1 MNARSIALAVT
12 LAAIAIALNT
22 IRIPAIYL
30 PGFSYHFNEIPIVVT
45 FILFG
50 PQTGLLVG
58 VLHLAGQELLFP
70 IGPTG
75 IVAYPMGFIAL
86 LVMVVGAYLANR
98 LIVHKFKFDNP
109 PNDEK
114 GAIWMTAGASIS
126 RGGIMPIVE
135 YFVLY
140 GVLFPLVLGTDIP
153 RTYAVGL
160 VPSFILYNVTV
171 TLYTVPIAWLLATK
185 VSKQL
190 KLDPSFRR

>member
-22 IRIPAIYL
+22 IRIPTIYL

-50 PQTGLLVG
+50 PQIGLLVG
-58 VLHLAGQELLFP
+58 VIHLAGQELLFP

-86 LVMVVGAYLANR
+86 LVMVAGAYLANR
-98 LIVHKFKFDNP
+98 LIIHKFKFDNP
-109 PNDEK
+109 SNDEK
-114 GAIWMTAGASIS
+114 RAIWMTAGASIS

-140 GVLFPLVLGTDIP
+140 GVLFPLVLGTGIP
-153 RTYAVGL
+153 RTYVVGL
-160 VPSFILYNVTV
+160 VPSYILYNVTV

-190 KLDPSFRR
+190 KLDPSFGR